1 MFSGTL
7 AMLHRALRL
16 DARLT
21 RTHLFRLSFA
31 LLVYGALIYSQAIS
45 ASLLGAPGL
54 KLFETMT
61 YLNLILISLAGVSF
75 FATAI
80 TEEKELDTLGLLKM
94 AGIDPLGILLGK
106 STSRL
111 LGTILLLLVQLP
123 FTLLAITLGGV
134 TLGQVLAAYCS
145 LTAYM
150 VLLANVGLLCSVV
163 FRRGGTAS
171 AVVVLFLMAYF
182 AAPSVVRGLEL
193 GLVNSG
199 LIAGRSASAAQ
210 VEQFADWCEKI
221 SVAYRLGEIMT
232 TGFADRPVGIQ
243 VVFSLT
249 MAAVLF
255 GIAWGGFNRFTR
267 GADVAITVR
276 SDVFA
281 QLVKTGQKR
290 RSRPGRNALEW
301 KEFHFVTGGL
311 PLQIVK
317 FVLYGLI
324 SGAILWAA
332 DRYYDY
338 PLSRAAEFVVQAML
352 GAIVLESGLY
362 ASVVFHDEW
371 RDRTLPL
378 LTMLPIRSSRIVRSK
393 IVGCAPALIPAIFW
407 LFAGCAIWPDGPVQI
422 VKSLLPSR
430 MFFGLVWLLFLT
442 LTAFFSMVVRWG
454 ALPLAIAVMAGGG
467 FVASCCG
474 SPMIMLLSASNRET
488 TASEGGF
495 VLVDLVIGVLIV
507 LLQVDVHRR
516 VEIASSQ

>member
-1 MFSGTL
+1 
-7 AMLHRALRL
+7 
-16 DARLT
+16 
-21 RTHLFRLSFA
+21 
-31 LLVYGALIYSQAIS
+31 
-45 ASLLGAPGL
+45 
-54 KLFETMT
+54 
-61 YLNLILISLAGVSF
+61 VSF

-150 VLLANVGLLCSVV
+150 VLLANVGLLCSVM

-171 AVVVLFLMAYF
+171 GVTVLFLVAYF
-182 AAPSVVRGLEL
+182 AAPAGIRGLEL

-199 LIAGRSASAAQ
+199 LIAGRSGRAAP
-210 VEQFADWCEKI
+210 VEAAAKWCEEASI
-221 SVAYRLGEIMT
+221 TCRIDEIMT
-232 TGFADRPVGIQ
+232 TGFADRPVGFQ
-243 VVFSLT
+243 VAVSL
-249 MAAVLF
+249 AGALALF
-255 GIAWGGFNRFTR
+255 VTAWAGFNRFTR
-267 GADVAITVR
+267 ETQAVLTARTDVLAR
-276 SDVFA
+276 
-281 QLVKTGQKR
+281 LVKAGQSR
-290 RSRPGRNALEW
+290 RSRPGKHSLEW
-301 KEFHFVTGGL
+301 KEFHFVTGGMAMQL
-311 PLQIVK
+311 AK

-324 SGAILWAA
+324 SGTILWAA

-338 PLSRAAEFVVQAML
+338 PLSRAGEFVAQAML
-352 GAIVLESGLY
+352 VAIVLESGMY

-378 LTMLPIRSSRIVRSK
+378 LTMLPIRSSRIVYSK
-393 IVGCAPALIPAIFW
+393 IVGCAPALIPALVW
-407 LFAGCAIWPDGPVQI
+407 LLAGCALWPDGLEQI
-422 VKSLLPSR
+422 LKSLILPSR
-430 MFFGLVWLLFLT
+430 WFFGLVWLLFLT

-454 ALPLAIAVMAGGG
+454 ALPLAVAVMAGGG

-474 SPMIMLLSASNRET
+474 SPMIMLLSAVNRESGT
-488 TASEGGF
+488 SEGGF
-495 VLVDLVIGVLIV
+495 LLVDVVIGALIV